1 MSTIAEKL
9 NLLLST
15 KAAIKA
21 AIEAKGVTVGNIPFS
36 QYPGKIS
43 LISGGGSGGGGGTVG
58 SSSDINV
65 AYFRNG
71 WYLGTVNVC
80 DTGSPYYRPV
90 VGILLIKNTAITA
103 DTKVALSFKYTTA
116 LNVADGTIQTLT
128 KSVSEEIPAGT
139 TVLVDSKK
147 FYGKFLV
154 NPSPMVSIVANTL
167 SWAQP

>member
-43 LISGGGSGGGGGTVG
+43 LINGGGDGTVG

-65 AYFRNG
+65 AYYGNG
-71 WYLGTVNVC
+71 WYLGTVNVG
-80 DTGSPYYRPV
+80 DTGSPYYRQV
-90 VGILLIKNTAITA
+90 VGILLIRNTAITA
-103 DTKVALSFKYTTA
+103 DVKVALSFKYTAA
-116 LNVADGTIQTLT
+116 LNVANGTTQTLT
-128 KSVSEEIPAGT
+128 KNVSETIPAGT
-139 TVLVDSKK
+139 TAYAINKK

-154 NPSPMVSIVANTL
+154 NPGPMVSIIVNTI
-167 SWAQP
+167 SWTQP

>member
-43 LISGGGSGGGGGTVG
+43 LISGGSSGGGDGTVG

-65 AYFRNG
+65 AYYRNG
-71 WYLGTVNVC
+71 WYLGTVNVG

-90 VGILLIKNTAITA
+90 VGILLIRNTAITA
-103 DTKVALSFKYTTA
+103 DVKVALSFKYTAA
-116 LNVADGTIQTLT
+116 LNVANGTTQTLT
-128 KSVSEEIPAGT
+128 KNVSETIPAGT
-139 TVLVDSKK
+139 TATAINKK

-154 NPSPMVSIVANTL
+154 NPGPMVSIIVDTI
-167 SWAQP
+167 SWTQP